1 MKKSYRLLLT
11 TPWHIISL
19 IAALTIVMFFL
30 IFLITKIWVVIVYAI
45 ALMPLHSLLLR
56 HLATA
61 ELETTVDETG
71 LRMQLIKPLWFRKER
86 WEHSFTWKEIA
97 DYKSKRDRNY
107 RWLVLRLE
115 NGRKKR
121 FYRYDNYLFIR
132 TRDDYDAFLTDFI
145 ESFKKHHA

>member
-11 TPWHIISL
+11 TPWHVIAL

-30 IFLITKIWVVIVYAI
+30 IFLITKIWVVIVSAI
-45 ALMPLHSLLLR
+45 ALMPLHSFLLR

-61 ELETTVDETG
+61 EVETAVDETG
-71 LRMQLIKPLWFRKER
+71 FRMQLVEPLWFRKER
-86 WEHSFTWKEIA
+86 WKHSFTWKEIA
-97 DYKSKRDRNY
+97 DYKSKWDSNY
-107 RWLVLRLE
+107 SWLVLRLE

-132 TRDDYDAFLTDFI
+132 NRDDYDAFLTDFI
-145 ESFKKHHA
+145 ECVKKYHA